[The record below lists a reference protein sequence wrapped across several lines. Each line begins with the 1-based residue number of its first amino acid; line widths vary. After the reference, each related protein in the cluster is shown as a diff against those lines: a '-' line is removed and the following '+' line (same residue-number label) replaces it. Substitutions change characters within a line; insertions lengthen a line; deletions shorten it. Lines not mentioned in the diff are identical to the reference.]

1 MGIQAARKIISCVA
15 AEAAAKS
22 ATGNQ
27 KQANYDQRTK
37 EREREREREREKAR
51 KLGETE
57 RGEQKLKLQ

>member
-37 EREREREREREKAR
+37 EREREKRQENSERQREASKN
-51 KLGETE
+51 
-57 RGEQKLKLQ
+57 